1 MIKRLVVRLVVVAA
15 ITAIVKT
22 AFPDV
27 ARYLKIR
34 SM

>member
-1 MIKRLVVRLVVVAA
+1 MRRLIVPLVALAA
-15 ITAIVKT
+15 IGALVKT

>member
-1 MIKRLVVRLVVVAA
+1 MRRLVLPLLALAA
-15 ITAIVKT
+15 ISAIVKT